1 MAKTAELKEKV
12 AKEALENLD
21 WPKLK
26 THLDKIVLDEDK
38 FSVLLGHIR
47 RARSLVMAYPD
58 AKREKQREEF
68 LGRLQDYAHA
78 KLGQSALQLAQ
89 EGALLNKIERGY
101 RSILELLQQC
111 DISKLPADVRTAAY
125 ITRAAH
131 QCDLVTRSLHD
142 ALKARKE
149 IGLPPGVLLRDE
161 NGAPFSP
168 DAVITTIVECL
179 TMTLVMEAYKN
190 KWFDAERNVVLPILP
205 TVADQE
211 RYKAGSTEVL
221 AQCWRRWRRTE
232 QRRRFLGGEFEE
244 RSKPDLPN
252 GMPKVIERLTIYN
265 PPKTEIFDHVANER
279 LNDRLGQTFMEMLVE
294 TNLQEKAAG
303 IKHKVALPPSGM
315 ISAEEGHSGVSLS
328 EIVSYSIVEDQERPG
343 GLRLLEWIRAYCVLQ
358 QLARDRESQ
367 DNSSGN
373 LVFVIP
379 RDELISIL
387 KRCGL
392 SQQSALRFVVAAAL
406 NESSADLFDGPLIK
420 MQDGSL
426 LVFGPALISANPARV
441 VLSIIATLGEPL
453 ARKGKAFEADI
464 LSFLKKET
472 LQAQTFKVKRD
483 GEEYEYD
490 VVLCWGDYIFIF
502 ECKNHSL
509 SNHHPIQAY
518 YFELEMRSNAKQVMR
533 LADALR
539 RYPDILS
546 QKMQVDATTKTI
558 VPCVLNALPFSLP
571 SPIDGV
577 YFTDASV
584 LKRFFQEK
592 YFHVNTPYRIDEN
605 VQLLHRTAMHSLWA
619 GDQPTPADYL
629 KQLREPFQVNLMLAH
644 AELGS
649 VPFPISST
657 ELVVAGEFTRTE
669 MSIESYADLVG
680 ASSTSIRKT
689 ELAIAKQVKKLRA
702 KAKKLRTRNP
712 GRKR

>member
-1 MAKTAELKEKV
+1 MSKTAELKEKI
-12 AKEALENLD
+12 AKEALETLD

-26 THLDKIVLDEDK
+26 THLDEIVLDEDK
-38 FSVLLGHIR
+38 FNVLLGHIQ
-47 RARSLVMAYPD
+47 RARSLILTYPD
-58 AKREKQREEF
+58 AKREKKRKEF

-78 KLGQSALQLAQ
+78 KLGKSALQLAR
-89 EGALLNKIERGY
+89 ERTLLNKIERGY

-111 DISKLPADVRTAAY
+111 EISKLPADVRAAAY

-131 QCDLVTRSLHD
+131 QCDLLTRSLHD

-161 NGAPFSP
+161 NDAPFSP

-179 TMTLVMEAYKN
+179 TMTLLMEAYKN
-190 KWFDAERNVVLPILP
+190 KWFDVERSVVLPILP
-205 TVADQE
+205 TVGEQD

-244 RSKPDLPN
+244 RSQPDLPS
-252 GMPKVIERLTIYN
+252 GIPKAIERLTIYN

-279 LNDRLGQTFMEMLVE
+279 LNDRLGQTFMEMMVE
-294 TNLQEKAAG
+294 TNLQEKAVG
-303 IKHKVALPPSGM
+303 INHKVALPPRGM

-328 EIVSYSIVEDQERPG
+328 EIVSYSIVDDQERPG

-358 QLARDRESQ
+358 QLARDRESE
-367 DNSSGN
+367 SGS
-373 LVFVIP
+373 LISFIP
-379 RDELISIL
+379 RDELISVL

-392 SQQSALRFVVAAAL
+392 SQQSASFFVKTAAL
-406 NESSADLFDGPLIK
+406 NESSVDLFDSPLIN

-426 LVFGPALISANPARV
+426 LVFGPALITANPARV
-441 VLSIIATLGEPL
+441 VLSIIANLGEPL

-464 LSFLKKET
+464 LSFLKKQT
-472 LQAQTFKVKRD
+472 LKARTFKVKRD

-490 VVLCWGDYIFIF
+490 VVLCWGEYIFIF

-509 SNHHPIQAY
+509 SNHHPTQAY
-518 YFELEMRSNAKQVMR
+518 YFELEMRSSAKQVMR

-546 QKMQVDATTKTI
+546 QKMQVDVTTKTI

-577 YFTDASV
+577 FFTDASV

-629 KQLREPFQVNLMLAH
+629 KQLREPFQVNLMFAH
-644 AELGS
+644 TELGS

-689 ELAIAKQVKKLRA
+689 ERAIAKEVTKLRA
-702 KAKKLRTRNP
+702 KAKTLRKGKP